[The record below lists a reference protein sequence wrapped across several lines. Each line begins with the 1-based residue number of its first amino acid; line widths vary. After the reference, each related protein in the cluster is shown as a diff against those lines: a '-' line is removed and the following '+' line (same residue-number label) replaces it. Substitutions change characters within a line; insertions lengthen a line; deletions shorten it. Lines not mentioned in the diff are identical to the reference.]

1 MDLVTFSEEIID
13 KKKFYVCRGY
23 IIVLEPKKLC
33 SLFEMTEV
41 MYTIITYC
49 TILVTETSEYLILNS
64 ILSTY
69 IQIFYLFV
77 HLFIGMLDKQ
87 YIY

>member
-23 IIVLEPKKLC
+23 IIVLEPKKLR
-33 SLFEMTEV
+33 SLFEMTGRNNV
-41 MYTIITYC
+41 HNNY
-49 TILVTETSEYLILNS
+49 VLILSS

>member
-1 MDLVTFSEEIID
+1 MDLVIFSEEIID
-13 KKKFYVCRGY
+13 KKFFYVCRGY
-23 IIVLEPKKLC
+23 IIVLEPKKLR
-33 SLFEMTEV
+33 SLFEMTGRNNV
-41 MYTIITYC
+41 HSNY
-49 TILVTETSEYLILNS
+49 VLILSS

>member
-1 MDLVTFSEEIID
+1 MDLVIFSEEIID
-13 KKKFYVCRGY
+13 KKFFYVCRGY
-23 IIVLEPKKLC
+23 IIVLEPKKSR
-33 SLFEMTEV
+33 SLFEMTGRNNV
-41 MYTIITYC
+41 HNNY
-49 TILVTETSEYLILNS
+49 VLILSS

-87 YIY
+87 YIC